1 MTEQPIHD
9 VHSDIAYL
17 KALAEEGRAAPLL
30 MGPILV
36 AAALWFGAATLIQF
50 GVALDIVP
58 LHGWGILTMWV
69 VAGLGFAALLYAL
82 IRRIHGQIGSQSRD
96 NVVMGAT
103 WSTCGYSIFGTWL
116 VLIAFAVS
124 TQNWSPMALMPSFVM
139 VAYGSAWLISG
150 QMAKRGWMLLTGLVC
165 FVGAAALG
173 YFAFTVWTYPIY
185 LVMLVAVALVPG
197 LHLMKLAQKAGA

>member
-69 VAGLGFAALLYAL
+69 VAALGFAALLYAL

-96 NVVMGAT
+96 NVLMGAT

-150 QMAKRGWMLLTGLVC
+150 QIAKRGWMLLTGLVC